1 MKINSLLPY
10 YLTSKVIKGYNR
22 GANELGTPTGGLN
35 NWSIKVVMLCKKR
48 GYTVSFWFAISI
60 ANFEEEVVKSIPSEF
75 QDGVYYGYASL
86 YHDVYPMVMS
96 IGTNPYFN
104 NPNRS
109 AEVHLLHSF
118 EKDFYGEMIKVV
130 IVGYIRPQL
139 NFNTKDELTAA
150 IQSDIEE
157 AKFKL
162 RDETRYRN
170 DSYLLSS
177 HSS

>member
-1 MKINSLLPY
+1 
-10 YLTSKVIKGYNR
+10 
-22 GANELGTPTGGLN
+22 
-35 NWSIKVVMLCKKR
+35 
-48 GYTVSFWFAISI
+48 
-60 ANFEEEVVKSIPSEF
+60 
-75 QDGVYYGYASL
+75 
-86 YHDVYPMVMS
+86 MVMS

-170 DSYLLSS
+170 YSYLLSS